1 MKDKYTIR
9 APEFPQG
16 LEWLNVDKPLKIAEL
31 KGKFVLLDF
40 WTYCCINCM
49 HIIPDLKKLEEKYSD
64 ELVVIGVHSAKF
76 IGEKSTDNIRQ
87 AILRYEI
94 EHPVINDKDFKVWQ
108 SYAANAWPTLML
120 INPDGRVIGKMSGEG
135 IYEPIDRALQAEIG
149 SGEYQIDKTRLALS
163 LEKNKKPKTVLNF
176 PGKVLADEK
185 GKRLFIT
192 DSNNN
197 RIIITDLEGNILDVI
212 GGGEPGQSDGRF
224 EESKFFHPQGTA
236 LKGDYLYIA
245 DTENHLIRKAD
256 LTNRTVERIAGTG
269 EQIYNRAPQGDGREN
284 GLNSPWDLTVVDN
297 TLYIAMAGPHQL
309 WTLDLASNYIKAFA
323 GSGREDIIDGD
334 LAAAA
339 LAQPSGITYNGGKI
353 YFADSEV
360 SAVRYAEIGEKG
372 KVRTIIGEGLFE
384 FGDVDGSYPEARL
397 QHPLGIVFVQDKLFV
412 ADTYNNKIKVIDPV
426 KKTSRTYAGTGK
438 EGSMDGKASSA
449 SFNEPGGITYAGGKL
464 YLSDTNN
471 HLIRVIDMA
480 TGEVSALILKGIEKL
495 NGKPSFDINDYTGE
509 IVKVGGVNFEN
520 LEQINFEVKFHEGY
534 KINDIAESGVRIF
547 TADGS
552 LNLDAI
558 FDDNTIS
565 KEINGAAVA
574 ETIYAEA
581 VIYYCRE
588 GNEGLC
594 MIKDVL
600 FEIKNDPESSSK
612 EANIEIPVN

>member
-1 MKDKYTIR
+1 MSDKYTIR

-16 LEWLNVDKPLKIAEL
+16 LEWLNVDKPLKISEL

-49 HIIPDLKKLEEKYSD
+49 HIIPDLKKLEEKYAG

-76 IGEKSTDNIRQ
+76 ISEKSTDNIRQ

-108 SYAANAWPTLML
+108 AYAANSWPTLVL
-120 INPDGRVIGKMSGEG
+120 INPNGRVIGKMSGEG
-135 IYEPIDRALQAEIG
+135 IYEPIDRTLQTEIA
-149 SGEYQIDKTRLALS
+149 SGEYQISKTHLALS
-163 LEKNKKPKTVLNF
+163 LEKDKKPKTVLNF
-176 PGKVLADEK
+176 PGKILADEK

-197 RIIITDLEGNILDVI
+197 RIIITDLEGNIIDVI
-212 GGGEPGQSDGRF
+212 GSGEQGQTDGRF
-224 EESKFFHPQGTA
+224 EEAKFFHPQGTA
-236 LKGDYLYIA
+236 LKGDVLYIA

-256 LTNRTVERIAGTG
+256 LLSRTVERIAGTG
-269 EQIYNRAPQGDGREN
+269 EQVYNRSPRGNAREV
-284 GLNSPWDLTVVDN
+284 GLNSPWDLTIVDN

-309 WTLDLASNYIKAFA
+309 WSLDIPTNNITAFA

-334 LAAAA
+334 LTAAA
-339 LAQPSGITYNGGKI
+339 LAQPSGITYNDGKV

-360 SAVRYAEIGEKG
+360 SAVRYAETEGKG

-397 QHPLGIVFVQDKLFV
+397 QHPLGIVFAQDKLYV
-412 ADTYNNKIKVIDPV
+412 ADTYNNKIKIVDPV
-426 KKTSRTYAGTGK
+426 KKTSRTFAGTGK
-438 EGSMDGKASSA
+438 EGSEDGSSKSA

-471 HLIRVIDMA
+471 HLIRVIDAA
-480 TGEVSALILKGIEKL
+480 TGEVSTLILKGIEKL
-495 NGKPSFDINDYTGE
+495 NAKPSFDINDYHGE
-509 IVKVGGVNFEN
+509 VVKVDGVNFDN
-520 LEQINFEVKFHEGY
+520 LEKINFEVKLPEGY
-534 KINDIAESGVRIF
+534 KINEVAESGVRIF

-558 FDDNTIS
+558 FEDNSINQ
-565 KEINGAAVA
+565 EIDAAAA

-600 FEIKNDPESSSK
+600 FEIDNDPGSTSK
-612 EANIEIPVN
+612 EANIEIPLM